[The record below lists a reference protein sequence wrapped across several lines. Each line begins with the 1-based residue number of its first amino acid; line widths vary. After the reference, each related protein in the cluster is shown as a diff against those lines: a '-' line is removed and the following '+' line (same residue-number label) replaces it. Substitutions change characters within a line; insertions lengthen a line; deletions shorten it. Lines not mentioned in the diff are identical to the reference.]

1 MEESEIFYK
10 IDLVNYNELTNNK
23 LKAAIDK
30 EGIIIFDSENGEDIK
45 IVKLAI
51 KIEAYDNAID
61 KLNKSLEKDIR
72 EDDLY
77 LDAIIKR
84 FELSYELAWRLMKK
98 VLAYEGIDA
107 QSPRMIIREA
117 FNAGLLKKADVWLDM
132 LEKRNLS
139 SHTYNQETAEAI
151 YKFIKDKYVKEL
163 NDLKAKIK
171 EYYQQ

>member
-1 MEESEIFYK
+1 
-10 IDLVNYNELTNNK
+10 
-23 LKAAIDK
+23 
-30 EGIIIFDSENGEDIK
+30 
-45 IVKLAI
+45 
-51 KIEAYDNAID
+51 
-61 KLNKSLEKDIR
+61 
-72 EDDLY
+72 
-77 LDAIIKR
+77 
-84 FELSYELAWRLMKK
+84 MKK